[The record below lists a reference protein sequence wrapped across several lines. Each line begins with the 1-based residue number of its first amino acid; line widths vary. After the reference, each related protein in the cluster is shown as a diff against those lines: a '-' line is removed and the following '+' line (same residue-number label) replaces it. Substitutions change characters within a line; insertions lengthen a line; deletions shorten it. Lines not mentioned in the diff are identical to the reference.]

1 MSDGW
6 GGSMIGTE
14 FSDILYGTPTAQASS
29 SNLGVIDAEMVNILI
44 HGHDPNLA
52 EMVVLAAPKPRYG

>member
-14 FSDILYGTPTAQASS
+14 FSDIMYGVPKERASE
-29 SNLGVIDAEMVNILI
+29 SNLGVIDPEQVNIML
-44 HGHDPNLA
+44 HGHDPNC
-52 EMVVLAAPKPRYG
+52 